1 MGYAIAEELAMKGAN
16 VSLVSGP
23 VKISANHP
31 NIKVIKVVSAL
42 EMYEQCV
49 KIFPQTDGAVMAAA
63 VADFMPDSSSG
74 EKIKRGNSELQIRLV
89 PTKDIA
95 AKLGAIKTGDQI
107 LVGFALET
115 NDELDNA
122 QKKLQKKNLD
132 FIVLNSLN
140 DPGAGF
146 DVDTNKITILDKY
159 NNRQNFQLKSKA
171 EVAGDIVARIVELT
185 EKRP

>member
-1 MGYAIAEELAMKGAN
+1 MGYAIAGELARQGAR

-23 VKISANHP
+23 VKIPAQHP

-42 EMYEQCV
+42 EMFDRCTR
-49 KIFPQTDGAVMAAA
+49 IFPETDGAVMAAA
-63 VADFMPDSSSG
+63 VADFMPSFSSG
-74 EKIKRGNSELQIRLV
+74 EKIKRGDSELHIKLV

-95 AKLGAIKTGDQI
+95 SELGKLKTGKQI

-115 NDELDNA
+115 HDELANA
-122 QKKLQKKNLD
+122 GRKLRKKNLD

-140 DPGAGF
+140 DAGAGF

-159 NNRQNFQLKSKA
+159 NNRQVFQLKTKT
-171 EVAGDIVARIVELT
+171 EVAKDIVAQMVELM
-185 EKRP
+185 K

>member
-1 MGYAIAEELAMKGAN
+1 MGYAIAEQLATQGAK

-23 VKISANHP
+23 VKISAHHP
-31 NIKVIKVVSAL
+31 NIEVIKVVSAL

-49 KIFPQTDGAVMAAA
+49 KIFPQTDGAIMSAA

-74 EKIKRGNSELQIRLV
+74 QKIKRGDSELHIKLV

-95 AKLGAIKTGDQI
+95 ASLGAIKTENQI

-115 NDELDNA
+115 NDELSNA
-122 QKKLQKKNLD
+122 HRKLQKKNLD

-159 NNRQNFQLKSKA
+159 NNQQDFELKTKT
-171 EVAGDIVARIVELT
+171 EVARDIVSRIVELLV
-185 EKRP
+185 K